1 MATIFRPCEISQSFL
16 LCYHPP
22 GSPADQLSIIRR
34 YVAGFHTPPQEGHER
49 VNIIVCVKQI
59 PDPETPAA
67 SFKVDEAAKKV
78 IPAQGIAPVVNPYDP
93 QATEAALRLRDAAGG
108 GKITVIS
115 LGPETARD
123 AIKHALAMGADEGI
137 LLSDPGFD
145 GIDNFQTAVALT
157 KAIQKVGEFD
167 LILMGRA
174 SADWDMGVVP
184 TGVAQMLGIPL
195 VSVAKAIEA
204 SGDGLKV
211 ERVLDDGF
219 QTVETPLPAVISISN
234 EFGEPRY
241 PQLRQIMLAAKKTVQ
256 IWSAADLGLAAGE
269 LGAANRW
276 LPLEAL
282 YVPKVESNVEIIEG
296 DSPAEKA
303 ANLAQKLR
311 AAKLV

>member
-1 MATIFRPCEISQSFL
+1 
-16 LCYHPP
+16 
-22 GSPADQLSIIRR
+22 
-34 YVAGFHTPPQEGHER
+34 

-59 PDPETPAA
+59 PDPETPAS

-93 QATEAALRLRDAAGG
+93 QATEAALRLRDADGG

-115 LGPETARD
+115 LGPESARD
-123 AIKHALAMGADEGI
+123 AIKHALAMGADEGVLI
-137 LLSDPGFD
+137 NDPAFN
-145 GIDNFQTAVALT
+145 GIDNFQTATALA
-157 KAIQKVGEFD
+157 KAIEKVGEYD

-184 TGVAQMLGIPL
+184 SGVGQILGIP
-195 VSVAKAIEA
+195 VVTVAKAIEK
-204 SGDGLKV
+204 SGDNLKV

-219 QTVETPLPAVISISN
+219 QTVEVPTPAIVSISN

-256 IWSAADLGLAAGE
+256 IWSASDIGVDGSE
-269 LGAANRW
+269 IGAENSW

-282 YVPKVESNVEIIEG
+282 YVPKVVSNVEIIEG
-296 DSPAEKA
+296 DTPEEKA
-303 ANLAQKLR
+303 RVLAQKLR
-311 AAKLV
+311 AAKLI

>member
-1 MATIFRPCEISQSFL
+1 
-16 LCYHPP
+16 
-22 GSPADQLSIIRR
+22 
-34 YVAGFHTPPQEGHER
+34 
-49 VNIIVCVKQI
+49 VNIVVCVKQI

-67 SFKVDEAAKKV
+67 SFRVDEAAKKV

-93 QATEAALRLRDAAGG
+93 QATEAALRLRDADGG

-115 LGPETARD
+115 LGADSARD
-123 AIKHALAMGADEGI
+123 AIKHALAMGADEGV

-145 GIDNFQTAVALT
+145 GIDNFQTAIALT
-157 KAIQKVGEFD
+157 KAIEKVGEYD
-167 LILMGRA
+167 LVLTGRA
-174 SADWDMGVVP
+174 AADWDMGVVP
-184 TGVAQMLGIPL
+184 TGIASMLGIPL
-195 VSVAKAIEA
+195 VTLATAVEKGGA
-204 SGDGLKV
+204 GLAV

-219 QTVETPLPAVISISN
+219 ETVETPLPALVSISN

-256 IWSAADLGLAAGE
+256 VWSAADLGLGADD
-269 LGAANRW
+269 LGSANRW

-296 DSPAEKA
+296 DTPEEKA
-303 ANLAQKLR
+303 TALAQKLR

>member
-1 MATIFRPCEISQSFL
+1 VRGDRSRPAGSQEDS
-16 LCYHPP
+16 
-22 GSPADQLSIIRR
+22 A
-34 YVAGFHTPPQEGHER
+34 R

-67 SFKVDEAAKKV
+67 QFRVDEAAKRV
-78 IPAQGIAPVVNPYDP
+78 IPAQGVAPVVNPYDP
-93 QATEAALRLRDAAGG
+93 QATEAALRLKDAAGG
-108 GKITVIS
+108 GKVTVIS

-137 LLSDPGFD
+137 LLHDSAFD
-145 GIDNFQTAVALT
+145 GIDNFQTATALT

-174 SADWDMGVVP
+174 AADWDMGVVP
-184 TGVAQMLGIPL
+184 TGVAHMLGIP
-195 VSVAKAIEA
+195 VVTVAKGIDAGGAGIT
-204 SGDGLKV
+204 V

-219 QTVETPLPAVISISN
+219 QTVETPLPAVVSISN

-256 IWSAADLGLAAGE
+256 VWSAADIGLGADE
-269 LGAANRW
+269 SGAANRW
-276 LPLEAL
+276 LGLEAL

-296 DSPAEKA
+296 DSPEEKA
-303 ANLAQKLR
+303 RNLAQKLR
-311 AAKLV
+311 AAKLI